1 MLARTALALL
11 LVAAAAARAQDAGVD
26 VKPPEQVGALQAPL
40 PAGALQPGERADVA
54 YLITI
59 DENGAVTAAELEGE
73 APPALAAAAKQA
85 LERLTFTPATL
96 EGKPVSVKVRYVVH
110 YEGPAQAAVPDAGYK
125 ARLFGKVMSKGTRDA
140 VAAASLFVD
149 DAGTPSAESGPEGDF
164 ELWLDPGP
172 HRIDVRAAAHQP
184 GVFEE
189 TLQPNEALEVRYR
202 IVRNIQNPY
211 ETVVRDRADRAE
223 QARVSLSGPELR
235 EVAGTQGE
243 PLRVVMLLPGVTT
256 PLSGI
261 SYPIV
266 RGASPAATGFFL
278 DDVQI
283 PQLYHLLLGPS
294 VIYPDFIERVD
305 FYSSNAPVRY
315 GRVTAGVVAAQAAK
329 SRDDRAHVSAYI
341 DVLNAGA
348 FVELP
353 IAKTGTN
360 IAVAGRYSYTGAV
373 LGLVG
378 RALAQG
384 ATPVADFWDY
394 QARIEQKAGP
404 VTLRLLAFG
413 SSDLIGSRADD
424 PMDPS
429 SFVTSRF
436 HRADLRALMPLG
448 PGVLEAGV
456 TVGAETQGLYTER
469 NAQTQASFL
478 MNRVTVAG
486 RLRYRVEAGPL
497 QLKTGADIERQ
508 QSDIGL
514 EVAMAASPFQVPRT
528 LGVFGGAFLE
538 LALTE
543 GPLTAIAGVRGDSYL
558 LAPSTW
564 QFSVDPRLELRL
576 QLTDWLQAHAGAGL
590 FHQAPLLLINLPVTD
605 AAALADGLHTVVQTS
620 LGVQVKLPFDV
631 ELHLDGFY
639 NSIIAARE
647 RSLTQFATGL
657 TTLDDRLA
665 ASRTGRAYGL
675 EVMLRAPAKGRLFGW
690 ISYSLMRSERQR
702 RFGVYTFD
710 QTLSE
715 QREAMLPFVFDQ
727 THVLNLVAGYQLPFG
742 FKVSATFHVNSGRP
756 ETGEFSSRTQRLVR
770 QENGL
775 YRWQVVPLDQVDR
788 LPPFWRLDLRVS
800 KTFLLSVVTLEL
812 YLDVLN
818 IAARQEVVTYS
829 YSYDQLPG
837 LGQFGGIV
845 PVKTPQ
851 GIPLLYPSLGIKG
864 TW

>member
-1 MLARTALALL
+1 MRAIPLL
-11 LVAAAAARAQDAGVD
+11 LGLIGALTAHAQDAGTEVH
-26 VKPPEQVGALQAPL
+26 PPEQLGELKAALP
-40 PAGALQPGERADVA
+40 PGTLQPGATADVA
-54 YLITI
+54 LMLTI
-59 DENGAVTAAELEGE
+59 DAEGHVTAAEAENADSPRALVE
-73 APPALAAAAKQA
+73 AATTAVTALSFK
-85 LERLTFTPATL
+85 PATL
-96 EGKPVSVKVRYVVH
+96 DGKPVPVKVRYVVH
-110 YEGPAQAAVPDAGYK
+110 FEGPRPLPVPDAGYQ
-125 ARLFGKVMSKGTRDA
+125 ARLFGRVMSKGTRDA
-140 VAAASLFVD
+140 VASASLYVD
-149 DAGTPSAESGPEGDF
+149 DAGTPAAETGPQGEF
-164 ELWLDPGP
+164 ELWLAPGA
-172 HRIDVRAAAHQP
+172 HRIEVKAPAHAP
-184 GVFEE
+184 GSFEE
-189 TLQPNEALEVRYR
+189 ELKPNESLEVTYR
-202 IVRNIQNPY
+202 IVRDVLNPY

-243 PLRVVMLLPGVTT
+243 PLRVIMLLPGVTT

-278 DDVQI
+278 DDVQV

-315 GRVTAGVVAAQAAK
+315 GRVTAGVVAAAAAK
-329 SRDDRAHVSAYI
+329 SRDDRPHVSAYI

-348 FVELP
+348 FVEVP
-353 IAKTGTN
+353 ITKTGTN
-360 IAVAGRYSYTGAV
+360 VALAGRYSYTGFV

-413 SSDLIGSRADD
+413 SSDLIGSRADN
-424 PMDPS
+424 PMNPS

-436 HRADLRALMPLG
+436 HRADLRALIALG
-448 PGVLEAGV
+448 PGVLEAGA
-456 TVGAETQGLYTER
+456 TVGTETQGLYSER
-469 NAQTQASFL
+469 NNETQASFL
-478 MNRVTVAG
+478 MNRTTVSG

-497 QLKTGADIERQ
+497 QVKTGVDVERQ

-514 EVAMAASPFQVPRT
+514 EVAMSASPFQVPRT
-528 LGVFGGAFLE
+528 LGVFGGAFVE

-558 LAPSTW
+558 LAPSTY
-564 QFSVDPRLELRL
+564 QFSLDPRLELKL
-576 QLTDWLQAHAGAGL
+576 QVNDWLLAHAGAGL

-605 AAALADGLHTVVQTS
+605 AAALGDGLHTVAQLS
-620 LGVQVKLPFDV
+620 LGVQVKLPLGL

-639 NSIIAARE
+639 NSLIAARE
-647 RSLTQFATGL
+647 RSLQQFATGT

-675 EVMLRAPAKGRLFGW
+675 ELMLRAPAKGRLFGW
-690 ISYSLMRSERQR
+690 LSYSLMRSERLR

-710 QTLSE
+710 QTLGE
-715 QREAMLPFVFDQ
+715 QREAMLPFAFDQ

-756 ETGEFSSRTQRLVR
+756 ESGDFSSRTQRLVKA
-770 QENGL
+770 ENGL

-788 LPPFWRLDLRVS
+788 LPPFWRLDVRLS
-800 KTFLLSVVTLEL
+800 KTFLLSVVSLEL

-829 YSYDQLPG
+829 YSYEALPG
-837 LGQFGGIV
+837 LGSFGGVV
-845 PVKTPQ
+845 PVKMPN
-851 GIPLLYPSLGIKG
+851 GIPLLYPSLGLKG